1 MNNLCTLL
9 NNLSKNTITAQQLDD
24 LGNLVATVVRDDLGR
39 DSKSLITNWVE
50 NNGEYIDFSF
60 ALRPD
65 WLVGTPDDKQ
75 VKMRISI
82 DPCDQ
87 SWYAYLV
94 MDCEDGEIEAWGE
107 KEFKRAELEEYSMP
121 VKSMLEAIHL
131 QYDKKLHEEN
141 AKGMVCLEKAAQ
153 VAKQLVPQVEK
164 INKICKEN
172 GMKLYV
178 DHSLDGTNS
187 IFVVPDCICTDDVV
201 PEGIGIDEKDEITT
215 DNIPYI
221 DLNVMGFDSNYD
233 HFMKIK

>member
-9 NNLSKNTITAQQLDD
+9 DNLAKNNTIKLENRDD
-24 LGNLVATVVRDDLGR
+24 LSNLIATVVRDDLGR

-50 NNGEYIDFSF
+50 NNDDYIDFSF
-60 ALRPD
+60 ALRPE

-82 DPCDQ
+82 DTCDQ
-87 SWYAYLV
+87 SWYAYMV

-107 KEFKRAELEEYSMP
+107 KEFNRAELEEYSMP
-121 VKSMLEAIHL
+121 VKSMLEVIHG

-141 AKGMVCLEKAAQ
+141 AKGMVWLEKAAQ
-153 VAKQLVPQVEK
+153 VAKKLAPHVAK
-164 INKICKEN
+164 INKICKES

-178 DHSLDGTNS
+178 DRNLDGTNC
-187 IFVVPDCICTDDVV
+187 IYVVPDCIGTED
-201 PEGIGIDEKDEITT
+201 GIDEKDEITT

-233 HFMKIK
+233 HFTKTK

>member
-9 NNLSKNTITAQQLDD
+9 TNLAKNNTIKLENLED
-24 LGNLVATVVRDDLGR
+24 LSNLIATVVRDDLGR
-39 DSKSLITNWVE
+39 DSKSLITNWVDD
-50 NNGEYIDFSF
+50 NGDYIDFSF

-82 DPCDQ
+82 DTCNQ

-94 MDCEDGEIEAWGE
+94 MDCKDGEIEAWGE
-107 KEFKRAELEEYSMP
+107 KEFKSVELEEYSMP
-121 VKSMLEAIHL
+121 VKSMIEAIYL

-141 AKGMVCLEKAAQ
+141 AKGMVLLEKAAQ
-153 VAKQLVPQVEK
+153 VAKQLAPHVDK

-172 GMKLYV
+172 GMNLYA
-178 DHSLDGTNS
+178 DCSLDGVKS
-187 IFVVPDCICTDDVV
+187 IYVVPDCIDTDDF
-201 PEGIGIDEKDEITT
+201 IDEKDEITT

-221 DLNVMGFDSNYD
+221 DLNMRGFDSNYD
-233 HFMKIK
+233 HFTKIK